1 MLSCRRRPGV
11 RRHGHA
17 SRDTTQE
24 GPRGDQPQP
33 GRLRQVPRTVVGV
46 HLPPRVRQADAEL
59 RDPRQGRRIPRTG
72 TSPTSSRTGGRPS
85 SVLFDRAEADER
97 VRKDLLKFKASCER
111 YLELEEQTGRRL
123 DLAPQYP
130 RISAER
136 LAEEERRRLGLG
148 NEPIRDVLNLC
159 EANGLR
165 IVRQT
170 LPEESRI
177 AGIFVFDEERKAAF
191 ALIDANEPPGFQ
203 TLVAAHLYGHYLMDR
218 DDSPIVDDPDV
229 VVEEYVSLY
238 PPREQFAQTFASRFL
253 VPPDKLRE
261 LVEKDFR
268 SKSLSFD
275 DVLFLKRYF
284 GVSTR
289 AMLRTLRGR
298 GILPEAKFED
308 YFKRNP
314 EDREQEVFGGLA
326 GQEERRTRTLFRK
339 SRTIP
344 SDRYR
349 LIAAEAAAMDKA
361 RAEHPPAPP
370 KTGDTDE

>member
-1 MLSCRRRPGV
+1 MDMLLGTRLKRAREEINLSQGAFAKSLGLSSEYISLLESGKRTPSFETLVKIAGFLNRNVSYFFEDRRP
-11 RRHGHA
+11 A
-17 SRDTTQE
+17 FE
-24 GPRGDQPQP
+24 
-33 GRLRQVPRTVVGV
+33 
-46 HLPPRVRQADAEL
+46 
-59 RDPRQGRRIPRTG
+59 
-72 TSPTSSRTGGRPS
+72 
-85 SVLFDRAEADER
+85 VLFDRAEADER
-97 VRKDLLKFKASCER
+97 VRKDLLKFKASCEK

-191 ALIDANEPPGFQ
+191 ALIDANEPSGFQ

-218 DDSPIVDDPDV
+218 DESPIVDDPDV

-361 RAEHPPAPP
+361 RAEHPPVPP